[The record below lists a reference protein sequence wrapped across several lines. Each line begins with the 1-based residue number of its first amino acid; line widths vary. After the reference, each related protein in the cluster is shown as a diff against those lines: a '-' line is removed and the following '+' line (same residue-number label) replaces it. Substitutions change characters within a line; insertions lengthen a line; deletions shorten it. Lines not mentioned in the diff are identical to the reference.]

1 VSQHEAISTILEKA
15 HTLAVVGFSSRRTRA
30 GFYVPAYL
38 SQAGFDIIPVNPH
51 LERGLGEQCYPD
63 LASIPRPFDGVVIFR
78 RPEYVPAIVEGA
90 IEAGAWFVWMQQGIV
105 NMEAAERAR
114 QAGLLVVMDA
124 CMMVE
129 HRLLGGQVP
138 PPSLNPRR

>member
-1 VSQHEAISTILEKA
+1 MSQQEAIAKILEES

-38 SQAGFDIIPVNPH
+38 SQVGFDIIPVNPH
-51 LERGLGEQCYPD
+51 LERGLGGQCFPD

-78 RPEYVPAIVEGA
+78 RPEYIPAIVEAA
-90 IEAGAWFVWMQQGIV
+90 IEAEAWFVWMQQGIV

-129 HRLLGGQVP
+129 HRLHGGRARP
-138 PPSLNPRR
+138 AALNQG

>member
-1 VSQHEAISTILEKA
+1 MSQQAAILTILEKA

-38 SQAGFDIIPVNPH
+38 SQAGFEIIPVNPY
-51 LERGLGEQCYPD
+51 LERGLGQACYPD

-78 RPEYVPAIVEGA
+78 RPEYIPAIVQDA
-90 IEAGAWFVWMQQGIV
+90 IEARAWFIWMQQGIV
-105 NMEAAERAR
+105 NMDAAEHAR
-114 QAGLLVVMDA
+114 QAGMLVVMDA

-129 HRLLGGQVP
+129 HRLHGG
-138 PPSLNPRR
+138 